1 MHQVGYNLQEVLR
14 HLCLLAQS
22 KGVLGRLGEQEMGHT
37 SGWYGR
43 ESEGIVVE
51 WGEGTRVCAQR
62 GKCLDICNTHRD
74 WSGMTYTMRHAHQL
88 EHLHTQE
95 CTISKFLQQPV

>member
-1 MHQVGYNLQEVLR
+1 MHQVRNNLQEVLR

-43 ESEGIVVE
+43 ESEEIVVE
-51 WGEGTRVCAQR
+51 WGER
-62 GKCLDICNTHRD
+62 
-74 WSGMTYTMRHAHQL
+74 
-88 EHLHTQE
+88 EQE
-95 CTISKFLQQPV
+95 CVYKEGSVWTYVTHTETGRA